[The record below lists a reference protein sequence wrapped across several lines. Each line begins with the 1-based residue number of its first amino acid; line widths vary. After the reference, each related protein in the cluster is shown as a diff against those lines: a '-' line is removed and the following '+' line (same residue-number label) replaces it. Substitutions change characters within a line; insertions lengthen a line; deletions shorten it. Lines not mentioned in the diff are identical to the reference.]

1 MKEIDFGHGITRI
14 GENGNQHMF
23 SGCAF
28 KKITFPP
35 QIKEIG
41 ISAFSLCRELEE
53 VIFNEGL
60 EVIQKEAFQNC
71 QNLLEINLP
80 ASIKKSEWMRLFV
93 MLAETKS
100 RI

>member
-1 MKEIDFGHGITRI
+1 MIFPDTMQTIGDEAFYACEKLKEIDFGHGITRI

-53 VIFNEGL
+53 VIL
-60 EVIQKEAFQNC
+60 
-71 QNLLEINLP
+71 
-80 ASIKKSEWMRLFV
+80 
-93 MLAETKS
+93 TKAWK
-100 RI
+100 